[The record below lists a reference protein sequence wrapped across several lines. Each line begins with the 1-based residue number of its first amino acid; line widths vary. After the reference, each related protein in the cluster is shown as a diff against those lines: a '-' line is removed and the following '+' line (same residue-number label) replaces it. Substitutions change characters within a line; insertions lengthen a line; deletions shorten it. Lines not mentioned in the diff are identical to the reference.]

1 MTGRKS
7 PVSLVTGGG
16 GFLGLAIVRC
26 LLRQNTRVRSFSRK
40 NHPELERLGVEQ
52 VQGDLRDPESLIPA
66 CRNAD
71 RVFHT
76 AAKAGVW
83 GDYQDYYETN
93 CLGTENVISACR
105 RCRVSLLIHTSSPSV
120 VFTGKDM
127 EGADESAPYPAR
139 FLSHYPE
146 TKAMAEQAV
155 IQAARDLRTMVL
167 RPHLI
172 WGPGDPHLT
181 PRILARA
188 RRLRRVGNGRNRVDV
203 TYIDNAAHAHL
214 LAAERLAQNSRL
226 SGRVY
231 FISQGE
237 PVLLWEMVDHI
248 LKAGGLPPVRGTISR
263 GAAQRI
269 GGVLEAVYR
278 TFRIRSEPMMTRF
291 VADEL
296 ASSHWFDINAARRD
310 LGYAPQVSI
319 EEGLEKLAD
328 YLKRGKH

>member
-1 MTGRKS
+1 MTSRKS
-7 PVSLVTGGG
+7 PVALVTGGG
-16 GFLGLAIVRC
+16 GFLGLAIVRG
-26 LLRQNTRVRSFSRK
+26 LLRQNTRVRSFSR
-40 NHPELERLGVEQ
+40 NRHSELERLGVEQ
-52 VQGDLRDPESLIPA
+52 IQGDLRDPKALIQA

-105 RCRVSLLIHTSSPSV
+105 KCGVSLLIHTSSPSV
-120 VFTGKDM
+120 VFSGKDM
-127 EGADESAPYPAR
+127 EGTDESAPYPAR
-139 FLSHYPE
+139 YLSHYPE
-146 TKAMAEQAV
+146 TKAMAERAV
-155 IQAARDLRTMVL
+155 IRAARNLRTIVL

-188 RRLRRVGNGRNRVDV
+188 RRLRRVGDGRNQVDV

-214 LAAERLAQNSRL
+214 LAAERLAQHSRL

-237 PVLLWEMVDHI
+237 PVLLWDMIDRI

-263 GAAQRI
+263 KAAKRI
-269 GGVLEAVYR
+269 GAILETVYR
-278 TFRIRSEPMMTRF
+278 TFRIRSEPIMTRF

-296 ASSHWFDINAARRD
+296 AASHWFDINAARRD
-310 LGYAPQVSI
+310 LDYAPQVSI
-319 EEGLEKLAD
+319 EEGLEKLAQ
-328 YLKRGKH
+328 YLKGSKN